1 MENTLPPEILWK
13 MISGM
18 SAIITFMFVSGIS
31 IFVFFHKQILRR
43 LDTIDLDLK
52 PINTKVE
59 LHSQRL
65 EDVVKRLDE
74 HGRRISE
81 LEKKK

>member
-13 MISGM
+13 MINGM
-18 SAIITFMFVSGIS
+18 SAIITFMFISGVS

-43 LDTIDLDLK
+43 LDTIDMDLK

-59 LHSQRL
+59 LHGQRL

>member
-13 MISGM
+13 MINGM
-18 SAIITFMFVSGIS
+18 SAIITFMFISGVS

-43 LDTIDLDLK
+43 LDTIDMDLK

>member
-1 MENTLPPEILWK
+1 MENTLPPDILWK
-13 MISGM
+13 MINGM
-18 SAIITFMFVSGIS
+18 SAIITFMFISGIS

-43 LDTIDLDLK
+43 LDSIDMDLK

>member
-1 MENTLPPEILWK
+1 MENTLPPDILWK
-13 MISGM
+13 MINGM
-18 SAIITFMFVSGIS
+18 SAIITFMFISGVS

-43 LDTIDLDLK
+43 LDTIDMDLK

-74 HGRRISE
+74 HGKRISE

>member
-13 MISGM
+13 MINGM

-74 HGRRISE
+74 HGRRLSE